1 MKYQLKSKRKAQI
14 LTKIHINI
22 NQATD
27 NKLPFDI
34 LINNINNE
42 KISEIKVFYRKV

>member
-14 LTKIHINI
+14 LTIHINI